1 MERAD
6 VSLVAERENTV
17 YEVRLGTIRL
27 ALRVHRKSYRTDGEL
42 RSELEWMAAM
52 AEAGLSVPAPV
63 PTPKGEV
70 LRHIDGFQVDVLTW
84 LTGETMTSALPK
96 LCVTE
101 RRQLFFELGREMARL
116 HQVTDAWDAQSGF
129 IRVHWDRDGLVGDA
143 PLWGRFWENPS
154 LTNADRAVFVKF
166 RNHASAKLNRIGKS
180 LDYGLVHAD
189 LVPDNILVDNGFLKM
204 IDFDD
209 GGYGYRLFDVATAL
223 FKHIS
228 DADYRM
234 LQSRLF
240 DGYRSIRPLDVSE
253 LDLFLSIRAATY
265 VGWVITRVDEP
276 GGLERNTRFIETFRR
291 LVTKYL
297 QHLE

>member
-17 YEVRLGTIRL
+17 YEVRLGTMRL
-27 ALRVHRKSYRTDGEL
+27 ALRVHRQSYRTDGEL

-84 LTGETMTSALPK
+84 LKGETMTSALPK
-96 LCVTE
+96 LGVTE

-116 HQVTDAWDAQSGF
+116 HQASDAWDAQSGF

-143 PLWGRFWENPS
+143 PLWGRFWGNPS

-166 RNHASAKLNRIGKS
+166 RNHASVKLNRIGKS

-234 LQSRLF
+234 LRSRLF

-265 VGWVITRVDEP
+265 VGWIITRVDEP